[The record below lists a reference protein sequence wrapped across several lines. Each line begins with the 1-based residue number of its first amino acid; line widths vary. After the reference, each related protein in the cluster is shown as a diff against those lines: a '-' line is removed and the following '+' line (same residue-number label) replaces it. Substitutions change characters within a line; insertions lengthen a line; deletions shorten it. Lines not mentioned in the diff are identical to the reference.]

1 MVRIQMTRGFVA
13 LVDEI
18 DADLAAHNWFSSS
31 CGNAVYAARM
41 TVRDGR
47 RGSLHMHRV
56 IAERMG
62 LDLRGKIVDHIN
74 GNSLDN
80 GRSNLRLASKAVNS
94 RNTRLPSTN
103 TSGYKGVS
111 FYRKTG
117 KWRAYI
123 KHNDKTYWLGMFVDK
138 EDANRARLQKERELW
153 GVEYQ
158 RREAHERS

>member
-1 MVRIQMTRGFVA
+1 
-13 LVDEI
+13 
-18 DADLAAHNWFSSS
+18 
-31 CGNAVYAARM
+31 
-41 TVRDGR
+41 
-47 RGSLHMHRV
+47 MHRV

-80 GRSNLRLASKAVNS
+80 RRSNLRLASKAVNS